1 MGTYIIETH
10 SEHIIRKIQVLIAQ
24 GKLSKEKVAVYYFD
38 KDEKTGIT
46 SIKEMEME
54 DNGFFKEPW
63 PDGFFDDSYNLAREL
78 IYARKN

>member
-1 MGTYIIETH
+1 M
-10 SEHIIRKIQVLIAQ
+10 IRKIQVLIAK
-24 GKLSKEKVAVYYFD
+24 GDIDKNRVAVYYFN
-38 KDEKTGIT
+38 KDEKSGTT

-54 DNGFFKEPW
+54 ENGFFKEPW

>member
-1 MGTYIIETH
+1 
-10 SEHIIRKIQVLIAQ
+10 
-24 GKLSKEKVAVYYFD
+24 
-38 KDEKTGIT
+38 
-46 SIKEMEME
+46 MELE